1 MLLETVVI
9 VLREVVEAALIISI
23 LLASNLLF
31 KESQRWVTASI
42 FGGILMSLLQAW
54 KLGWISQQF
63 DGRGQ
68 EFVSVVLLMTI
79 SACLLWR
86 IADLIMLP
94 ARAIPAR
101 FYGLPLGIAV
111 ALAISREGAEIFIY
125 GYAYTARM
133 DSVFNVILGCAI
145 GAGIGISIGVLC
157 YYLLTPLLTSL
168 NRRWS
173 AHVLVSMLTLITAGM
188 AVQVVM
194 NLMQAGVIESQLP
207 LWNTSDLI
215 AEASIAG
222 QLLYALIGYEAT
234 PTPSQVECYTAVV
247 VLVLAIAAAREL
259 IGKGSVP

>member
-31 KESQRWVTASI
+31 KESQRWIAASI
-42 FGGILMSLLQAW
+42 IGGILLSLLQAW
-54 KLGWISQQF
+54 KLGWISEQF

-68 EFVSVVLLMTI
+68 EFVFVVLLMTI

-111 ALAISREGAEIFIY
+111 ALAICREGAEIFIY

-133 DSVFNVILGCAI
+133 DSVFNMILGCAI

-157 YYLLTPLLTSL
+157 YYLLTSL
-168 NRRWS
+168 NRRWLTR
-173 AHVLVSMLTLITAGM
+173 ALVSMLTLITAGM
-188 AVQVVM
+188 AVQAIM

-207 LWNTSDLI
+207 LWNSSDLI
-215 AEASIAG
+215 GEASIAG
-222 QLLYALIGYEAT
+222 QLLYALMGYEAT
-234 PTPSQVECYTAVV
+234 PTLSQVACYTAVV
-247 VLVLAIAAAREL
+247 ALVLTIAAARAL
-259 IGKGSVP
+259 IERGKVP